1 MQQLLA
7 SSVIAALHNTESG
20 VQITLPLPTTPLKT
34 EQWLTL
40 FVSLFHFQAS
50 QADWGADR
58 FQVVL
63 TSLKGHPPFQC
74 LLCIEWLCEAIWLEP
89 IGSEQRPKII
99 SDYLK
104 EQGDAFL

>member
-1 MQQLLA
+1 MQPLLA
-7 SSVIAALHNTESG
+7 SNVIAALRNTELS
-20 VQITLPLPTTPLKT
+20 VEIILPLPTTPLKT
-34 EQWLTL
+34 EQWLSQ

-63 TSLKGHPPFQC
+63 TSLKGYQPFQC

-89 IGSEQRPKII
+89 IGSEQHPNII

-104 EQGDAFL
+104 EQGDDLL